1 MTARTRADLAL
12 VARGLFQSRAKAAEA
27 IAAGL
32 VLVEGRA
39 VVKASETIASDAQ
52 IQAQAPYPWVSRG
65 GVKLAAALD
74 SFGVNPE
81 DRVCLDVGASTG
93 GFTDVL
99 LTRGAA
105 SVTAV
110 EVGHGQAHPK
120 IASDSR
126 VALLERLDARGL
138 TAAHLPAA
146 PTLVVIDASFISLV
160 LILPAVLPLASP
172 GADLIALV
180 KPQFEGATNKNGI
193 VRDERERDAAL
204 GRVLD
209 CVRALGWRVCATMTS
224 PINGGDGNVEFLL
237 HARQS

>member
-12 VARGLFQSRAKAAEA
+12 VARGFFPSRAKAAEA

-32 VLVEGRA
+32 VHVEGRA
-39 VVKASETIASDAQ
+39 VSKASETIAPGARLE
-52 IQAQAPYPWVSRG
+52 AQAPYPWVSRG

-74 SFGVNPE
+74 EFGIDPAG
-81 DRVCLDVGASTG
+81 RICLDVGASTG

-105 SVTAV
+105 HITAV
-110 EVGHGQAHPK
+110 DVGHGQAHPK
-120 IASDSR
+120 IAGNPR
-126 VALLERLDARGL
+126 VGLLERLDAREM
-138 TAAHLPAA
+138 TAAHIPTA
-146 PTLVVIDASFISLV
+146 PTLIVIDASFISLK
-160 LILPAVLPLASP
+160 LILPAVLPLAFP

-180 KPQFEGATNKNGI
+180 KPQFEGAANKNGI

-204 GRVLD
+204 SRVQD
-209 CVRALGWRVCATMTS
+209 CVRALGWQLCATMAS